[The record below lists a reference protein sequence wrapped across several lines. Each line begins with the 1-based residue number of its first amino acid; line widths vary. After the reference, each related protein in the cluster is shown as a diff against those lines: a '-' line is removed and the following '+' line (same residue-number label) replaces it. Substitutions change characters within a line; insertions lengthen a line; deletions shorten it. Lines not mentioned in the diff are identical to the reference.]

1 MDEKSL
7 ILILNPRQQAILK
20 HFIAVAEV
28 ADPNSSLVNFPPDT
42 PNYDPSVGH
51 DTTKLSDTD
60 LPNLKN
66 QLNCSWGKI
75 EDTEDNS
82 YLDILSACVEVTGPD
97 DYHDKKTMLESIARL
112 QEKYSEKY
120 MTQLM
125 DEVEEAQ
132 DEAIQRTEEQY
143 DHIIKSI
150 EQAQKKIDDLSEEI
164 QRVAEDLLEDT
175 RPVKNRQ

>member
-1 MDEKSL
+1 MDERS
-7 ILILNPRQQAILK
+7 IVLILNARQLAILK
-20 HFIAVAEV
+20 HFIAVAEL
-28 ADPNSSLVNFPPDT
+28 ADPNSTLVNFPPDT

-66 QLNCSWGKI
+66 QLYCNWGKI

-97 DYHDKKTMLESIARL
+97 DFHDKKSMLMSIARL

-120 MTQLM
+120 MAELM

-143 DHIIKSI
+143 
-150 EQAQKKIDDLSEEI
+150 QAIQGEVKKFQRKLSDLTDDLSS
-164 QRVAEDLLEDT
+164 VAEDIMEFAK
-175 RPVKNRQ
+175 PPKNR